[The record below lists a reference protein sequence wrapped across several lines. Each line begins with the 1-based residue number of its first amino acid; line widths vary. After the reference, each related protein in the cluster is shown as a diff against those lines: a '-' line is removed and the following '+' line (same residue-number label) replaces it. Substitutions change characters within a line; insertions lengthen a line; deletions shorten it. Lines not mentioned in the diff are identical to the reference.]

1 MNTPPNTPPDDLEGR
16 IFTAI
21 GGPDTAAA
29 DPAAAPPPPLTSAQ
43 IIAGAISAGR
53 EVFCAVT
60 QFQSPRRHLDDATA
74 QHLGELWG
82 PVLEKH
88 HIDLGKY
95 LGDWGV
101 EIAAVLGTAGIVLT
115 LRKAVMQEARE
126 RDARQDASQDDATT
140 VNEPAHEN
148 STA

>member
-1 MNTPPNTPPDDLEGR
+1 MTTTSNTPPDDLEAR

-88 HIDLGKY
+88 NIDLGKY

-126 RDARQDASQDDATT
+126 RDQRQDTASQDEATT
-140 VNEPAHEN
+140 VNETHDGP
-148 STA
+148 TI

>member
-1 MNTPPNTPPDDLEGR
+1 MTTPPKTPPDDLEGR

-21 GGPDTAAA
+21 GGPDAPTDAAA
-29 DPAAAPPPPLTSAQ
+29 PPPPPLTSAQ
-43 IIAGAISAGR
+43 ILAGAICAGR

-74 QHLGELWG
+74 AHLGELWG

-88 HIDLGKY
+88 NIDLGKY

-101 EIAAVLGTAGIVLT
+101 EIAAVLGTAGIVMT
-115 LRKAVMQEARE
+115 LRKAVMAEARE
-126 RDARQDASQDDATT
+126 RDQRQEAAPDDANT
-140 VNEPAHEN
+140 VNETHDAQ
-148 STA
+148 AA